1 LQKRQHHEQQSGPLH
16 AGRAKGEQRQ
26 GDTHVACIHEQRW
39 ERKTAGS
46 ETKKEKIEADEQAN
60 CGKNY

>member
-1 LQKRQHHEQQSGPLH
+1 MPAE
-16 AGRAKGEQRQ
+16 GEQRQ
-26 GDTHVACIHEQRW
+26 GDTHVVCIHEQRW

-60 CGKNY
+60 CGKIY